1 MNNEF
6 QEKLHLYKNGK
17 LNQNEASEI
26 ECEIDKFTAIM
37 DYLNDDDKAFL
48 EELKQQIPAG
58 NGEKNKPTK
67 LLKRRVNLRI
77 IMMSTISVCSV
88 LIVIMFLYFTTSKIV
103 ASLFGLDYKKEY
115 IKRSAIAQ
123 LVQMF
128 NPQYES
134 HSSGSDKLPFAQ
146 QNIHVSLDNTVGNTL
161 IKETKLTVKFSFGR
175 PMRSEASVDS
185 SLLPMEEFSL
195 LDVDESNPS
204 AIPDFT
210 ILEKAPQGTKA
221 KIFIKFNKA
230 LTPQQLK
237 GHFINQISTEDTT
250 PLKFTPLAAMA
261 SDYILA
267 NPSYYSFTPFYPYNK
282 STNNY
287 AKYFEANHLK
297 QIRYE
302 NMDDQAH
309 SESFIGNLYLI
320 KNNKRLLE
328 VMYFDD
334 MFKNTNIEDTIKQV
348 EKNGV
353 EYVGMYIS
361 EDSKELLKL
370 KGNPLIQWIRVDS
383 IVVW

>member
-6 QEKLHLYKNGK
+6 QQKLQLYKDGK
-17 LNQNEASEI
+17 LSQNEVAEI
-26 ECEIDKFTAIM
+26 EGEIDKFTAMM
-37 DYLNDDDKAFL
+37 DYLSDDDKAFL
-48 EELKQQIPAG
+48 EELTQQIPTG
-58 NGEKNKPTK
+58 IGEKNNPTK

-77 IMMSTISVCSV
+77 ILTSAISVFIG
-88 LIVIMFLYFTTSKIV
+88 LILFMFLYFTTSKIV
-103 ASLFGLDYKKEY
+103 TSIFALDYKEGFV
-115 IKRSAIAQ
+115 KRSAISQ

-128 NPQYES
+128 HPQYEW
-134 HSSGSDKLPFAQ
+134 HGSSSDISPFAQ

-161 IKETKLTVKFSFGR
+161 IKETELSVKFSFGR
-175 PMRSEASVDS
+175 PVRSEASVDS
-185 SLLPMEEFSL
+185 QLLPMEEFSL
-195 LDVDESNPS
+195 LDIDEANPS

-221 KIFIKFNKA
+221 KIFIKFNKD

-237 GHFINQISTEDTT
+237 EHFINKISTDETT

-267 NPSYYSFTPFYPYNK
+267 NPSYFSFRSFYPFNK

-287 AKYFEANHLK
+287 AKYFEANRLK
-297 QIRYE
+297 QILYE
-302 NMDDQAH
+302 NMDDKAH

-320 KNNKRLLE
+320 KNNKRLLQ

-334 MFKNTNIEDTIKQV
+334 MFENTNIEDTIKRV

-361 EDSKELLKL
+361 ADSKELLKL
-370 KGNPLIQWIRVDS
+370 KGNPLISWIRVDS